1 MKMKIESYKPT
12 WNEIVMIVI
21 FLIVMLNGTWNLY
34 IK

>member
-1 MKMKIESYKPT
+1 MKIESYKPT

>member
-1 MKMKIESYKPT
+1 MKIYKPT
-12 WNEIVMIVI
+12 WTEIVMIVI

>member
-1 MKMKIESYKPT
+1 MKIYKPS

>member
-1 MKMKIESYKPT
+1 MKIESYKPT

-34 IK
+34 IG